1 MPSSCETVINK
12 IDECVNLIKQEL
24 LIKKLYP
31 PSLPYLAQRR
41 GVKHPIPYLEPAYAA
56 MLVHNIFHGAGSK
69 PKPFM
74 FGGNKIP
81 IWGMCKRSG
90 ESVIYGDTE

>member
-1 MPSSCETVINK
+1 MPQVVS
-12 IDECVNLIKQEL
+12 
-24 LIKKLYP
+24 P
-31 PSLPYLAQRR
+31 PSLPHLAQHRS
-41 GVKHPIPYLEPAYAA
+41 VKHSILCLEPAYAA
-56 MLVHNIFHGAGSK
+56 MLVHNIFYGAASK

-74 FGGNKIP
+74 FGGNQIP